1 MENEE
6 KLLEPK
12 EVEIDG
18 KNFIISKFPAF
29 DGREIILHYAKAHIL
44 NMNDVQ
50 KQEDIVIK
58 LMNFVA
64 VKLEDDRILRLST
77 RALINNHL
85 PSWETLAKIEA
96 EMMTYN
102 CSFFQ
107 NGEGLNFLK
116 RLEAFAQNK
125 ITEMLINLSQKLSIV
140 NKQPSGNSNTDI
152 H

>member
-12 EVEIDG
+12 EIEVDG
-18 KNFIISKFPAF
+18 KKYIISKFPAF
-29 DGREIILHYAKAHIL
+29 DGREIVLHYTKAHLL
-44 NMNDVQ
+44 NINSVE
-50 KQEDIVIK
+50 KQEEVVIK

-64 VKLEDDRILRLST
+64 VVLEDGRQLRLST
-77 RALINNHL
+77 RALINNHV
-85 PSWETLAKIEA
+85 PSWETLTKLEA
-96 EMMTYN
+96 QMMTYN

-116 RLEAFAQNK
+116 RLETFAQKK
-125 ITEMLINLSQKLSIV
+125 ITEMLISLSQSLSIV
-140 NKQPSGNSNTDI
+140 NKQRSGNSSTDT

>member
-18 KNFIISKFPAF
+18 KKFVLSKFPAF

-64 VKLEDDRILRLST
+64 IKLEDGRQVRLST
-77 RALINNHL
+77 KALINNHL
-85 PSWETLAKIEA
+85 PGWETLAKIEA

-107 NGEGLNFLK
+107 NGEGWNFLK
-116 RLEAFAQNK
+116 RLETFAQNK
-125 ITEMLINLSQKLSIV
+125 ITEMLMALSQKLSIAT
-140 NKQPSGNSNTDI
+140 KQHSGNSNTDT